1 MYFVKISREHSGMN
15 FGANTLTEAFDRA
28 EAYNKDFP
36 NEITHISIS
45 KKPYDDSELQNKIRH
60 LEGIRFT
67 SRHEAKVVIQA
78 LEELYTLH
86 GEVTITAYYN
96 LINLAPV
103 FTDNK
108 YGWKTLDGTSV
119 ERVRAGGYK
128 LVLPPIVAL

>member
-1 MYFVKISREHSGMN
+1 MFFVKIAREHSGMN

-36 NEITHISIS
+36 NEIIHIEIS
-45 KKPYDDSELQNKIRH
+45 KTPTIDSELQNKIRH

-67 SRHEAKVVIQA
+67 SRREAEAVAQV
-78 LEELYTLH
+78 LDELCT
-86 GEVTITAYYN
+86 GDGVASIADYYN
-96 LINLAPV
+96 LIALTPV

-108 YGWKTLDGTSV
+108 YGWKTLDGTAV
-119 ERVRAGGYK
+119 ERVRDGGYK